1 MEPESEILACGYI
14 SFLSLG
20 ELESSEFLAES
31 KTFVR
36 KASGLVREVSGFD
49 VLAYNMFM
57 ISIGYTLFIVLY
69 WISYP
74 GASLELAIVITT
86 IVSVFQGL
94 TYALLATVYPR
105 SGGDYVY
112 ITRIIHPTLGFVMS
126 WNFFVWMLFY
136 LGLNAGMLGFQGL
149 APMLAGI
156 GFVTNQP
163 NLISAAQWA
172 GTPSAY
178 FTIGI
183 VSIVFYG
190 ILLASGMKNYFTFQK
205 IVFVIALASAVVT
218 IVLLATTSQET
229 FITRFNTFSK
239 PFSNLDDTYHAIITI
254 ATQNGYVP
262 NSPFSLTESV
272 LFFVW
277 PWLAIGFCMTSASY
291 SGEVKSVKKSQ
302 IFGMVGSVF
311 VTGTLFFL
319 LLFLGG
325 RVFGYDFLGAATYL
339 MFNNPSA
346 LPIPVSPWFNLFTA
360 LLTDN
365 PILSTFILFGWFS
378 WFLVLTATVYV
389 FTSRTAFAWA
399 MDGML
404 PSAFAKVS
412 ERYRTPI
419 NTIILSG
426 IGGGLFLAG
435 IAFTTWLGV
444 LSGSLGIGF
453 VFLLASIAA
462 VIFPF
467 TQKDFFRRSGI
478 DWRVLGIPLISIIG
492 GINAITN
499 IVAIYIMITDARAG
513 ANSPTSL
520 AMVVGFIA
528 IGFVLFYGMKA
539 YRKKQGVDVELTF
552 RTIPME

>member
-1 MEPESEILACGYI
+1 M
-14 SFLSLG
+14 
-20 ELESSEFLAES
+20 AES

-86 IVSVFQGL
+86 FVSVFQGL

-136 LGLNAGMLGFQGL
+136 LGLNSAMLGFQGL
-149 APMLAGI
+149 APMLAGV

-163 NLISAAQWA
+163 SLISAAQWA

-178 FTIGI
+178 FMIGI

-218 IVLLATTSQET
+218 IALLATTTQDA
-229 FITRFNTFSK
+229 FIARFNAFSK
-239 PFSNLDDTYHAIITI
+239 PYSSLDDTYHAIIAT
-254 ATQNGYVP
+254 ATQNGYTTG
-262 NSPFSLTESV
+262 SPFSLIESV

-311 VTGTLFFL
+311 VTGILFFL
-319 LLFLGG
+319 LLFLGE
-325 RVFGYDFLGAATYL
+325 RVFGSDFMGAATYL
-339 MFNNPSA
+339 LFNNPSA

-404 PSAFAKVS
+404 PDAFAKVS

-426 IGGGLFLAG
+426 IGGALFLAG

-467 TQKDFFRRSGI
+467 TQKDFFQRSGV
-478 DWRVLGIPLISIIG
+478 DWRVAGVPLISIIG

-520 AMVVGFIA
+520 AMVVGFIV
-528 IGFVLFYGMKA
+528 IGFVLFYAMRA
-539 YRKKQGVDVELTF
+539 YRKRQGVDVDLTF
-552 RTIPME
+552 RTIPLE

>member
-1 MEPESEILACGYI
+1 MSEP
-14 SFLSLG
+14 
-20 ELESSEFLAES
+20 

-36 KASGLVREVSGFD
+36 RASGLIREVSAFD

-57 ISIGYTLFIVLY
+57 ISIGYTLFIVLF

-86 IVSVFQGL
+86 IMSIFQGL
-94 TYALLATVYPR
+94 TYALLASVYPR

-112 ITRIIHPTLGFVMS
+112 ITRLIHPTLGFVMS

-136 LGLNAGMLGFQGL
+136 LGLNAAMLGFQGL

-156 GFVTNQP
+156 GFVTNNP
-163 NLISAAQWA
+163 NLISMSQWA
-172 GTPSAY
+172 GTPNAY
-178 FTIGI
+178 FIIGI
-183 VSIVFYG
+183 ISIIFYG
-190 ILLASGMKNYFTFQK
+190 VLLASGMKNYFNFQK
-205 IVFVIALASAVVT
+205 IVFVIAMASAFV
-218 IVLLATTSQET
+218 IIALLATTSQET
-229 FITRFNTFSK
+229 FIARFNAFSQ
-239 PFSNLDDTYHAIITI
+239 PYSNVADTYHAIIQT
-254 ATQNGYVP
+254 ATENGYTAGT
-262 NSPFSLTESV
+262 PFSLMETV
-272 LFFVW
+272 FFFVW

-291 SGEVKSVKKSQ
+291 SGEVKSIKKSQ
-302 IFGMVGSVF
+302 LFGMVGSVL
-311 VTGTLFFL
+311 VTGVLFFL

-325 RVFGYDFLGAATYL
+325 RVFGLDFLGAATYL

-346 LPIPVSPWFNLFTA
+346 LPIPVAPWFNLFTA

-365 PILSTFILFGWFS
+365 PILSSFILVGWFS

-389 FTSRTAFAWA
+389 FTSRTSFAWA

-404 PSAFAKVS
+404 PNVFARVS

-426 IGGGLFLAG
+426 IGGALFLAG

-467 TQKDFFRRSGI
+467 RQKDFFKRSGV
-478 DWRVLGIPLISIIG
+478 DWKVVGIPVISIFG
-492 GINAITN
+492 AINAITN
-499 IVAIYIMITDARAG
+499 IVAIYIMITDPRAG
-513 ANSPTSL
+513 ANSTTSL
-520 AMVVGFIA
+520 SMVVGFI
-528 IGFVLFYGMKA
+528 IVGFVLFYLMKG
-539 YRKKQGVDVELTF
+539 YRKKQGVDVDLTF
-552 RTIPME
+552 REIPVE

>member
-1 MEPESEILACGYI
+1 MTEPR
-14 SFLSLG
+14 
-20 ELESSEFLAES
+20 
-31 KTFVR
+31 TFVR

-74 GASLELAIVITT
+74 GASLELSIVITT
-86 IVSVFQGL
+86 IVALFQGL
-94 TYALLATVYPR
+94 TYALLASVYPR

-136 LGLNAGMLGFQGL
+136 LGLNAAMLGFQGV

-156 GFVTNQP
+156 GFVTNNPQM
-163 NLISAAQWA
+163 ISMSQWA
-172 GTPSAY
+172 GTPNAY
-178 FTIGI
+178 FMIGI
-183 VSIVFYG
+183 ISIIFYG
-190 ILLASGMKNYFTFQK
+190 SLLASGMKNYFNFQK
-205 IVFVIALASAVVT
+205 IIFVIAVAST
-218 IVLLATTSQET
+218 IVVIALLATTSQDT
-229 FITRFNTFSK
+229 FITRFNAFSK
-239 PFSNLDDTYHAIITI
+239 PYSNLDDTYHAIIQT
-254 ATQNGYVP
+254 ASQSGFTSGAP
-262 NSPFSLTESV
+262 SSLLETV
-272 LFFVW
+272 FFFVW

-302 IFGMVGSVF
+302 LFGMVGSVL
-311 VTGTLFFL
+311 VTGVLFFL

-346 LPIPVSPWFNLFTA
+346 LPIPVSPWYNLFTA

-365 PILSTFILFGWFS
+365 AILSSFILIGWFS

-404 PSAFAKVS
+404 PDAFARVS

-426 IGGGLFLAG
+426 IGGALFLAG

-444 LSGSLGIGF
+444 LSGSLGISF

-467 TQKDFFRRSGI
+467 RQKEFFNRSGV
-478 DWRVLGIPLISIIG
+478 DWKVASIPVISIFG
-492 GINAITN
+492 AINVITN
-499 IVAIYIMITDARAG
+499 IVAIYIMITDPRAG
-513 ANSPTSL
+513 ANSSTSL
-520 AMVVGFIA
+520 SMVVGFIVV
-528 IGFVLFYGMKA
+528 GFILFYLMKA
-539 YRKKQGVDVELTF
+539 YRKRQGVDVSLTF
-552 RTIPME
+552 RQIPVE